1 LSPPARAPWRCAG
14 GLSGETIA
22 AIARNPFEAEEPFI
36 LVGREGADPA
46 AIIAPMR
53 GLHLT
58 ADLRGCAAARPVMT
72 TPAVLRSTCL
82 EAVAAAGLSA
92 VGELFH
98 RFTPAPS
105 HASGAPAG
113 ITGVVLLAES
123 HLAVHTWP
131 EIEAATLDVYVC
143 NLGAD
148 NSARAEALLTALIA
162 AFAPASVERHAIE
175 RGSAPATTAR

>member
-1 LSPPARAPWRCAG
+1 
-14 GLSGETIA
+14 
-22 AIARNPFEAEEPFI
+22 
-36 LVGREGADPA
+36 
-46 AIIAPMR
+46 MR

-58 ADLRGCAAARPVMT
+58 ADLRGCAIARPVMWV
-72 TPAVLRSTCL
+72 PAALRTACL
-82 EAVAAAGLSA
+82 EAVAAAGLTP

-98 RFTPAPS
+98 RFVLAPGASAAAPS
-105 HASGAPAG
+105 G

-148 NSARAEALLTALIA
+148 NSARAEALLAALIA
-162 AFAPASVERHAIE
+162 ALAPVSVERRAIE
-175 RGSAPATTAR
+175 RGALATTATTPR